1 MQDFDLP
8 RSQSLETEWMKWN
21 GGEICWGICWWIC
34 CGLLFCH
41 DLYTTWHQIK
51 QSINQ
56 SINQSTKHSSG
67 LDSESKPITILF
79 FFFKI
84 MFTTTVAWTVC
95 GPVCHPLVNIFAR
108 SWLWWV
114 AQIPARWPYS
124 TLLRTKGTPA
134 VLYSTK
140 ISTKDLWLKNW
151 GALCHTLWW
160 SLQCGFWR
168 ANRGFLRL
176 RKLELLLDDATKH
189 ISTHEHTHFCWIYSP
204 MVFRRKDAVP
214 KDANKPN
221 DIWVHVLRTGCT
233 PIWVAQ
239 LSCSRPCAWSRREE
253 CWIMFSEQRWSW
265 VSSVPLVIRLR
276 SRRLCSDLNLE
287 NFGAL
292 QSTEIREVF

>member
-1 MQDFDLP
+1 
-8 RSQSLETEWMKWN
+8 
-21 GGEICWGICWWIC
+21 
-34 CGLLFCH
+34 
-41 DLYTTWHQIK
+41 
-51 QSINQ
+51 
-56 SINQSTKHSSG
+56 
-67 LDSESKPITILF
+67 
-79 FFFKI
+79 
-84 MFTTTVAWTVC
+84 MFTTTVAWPVC

-124 TLLRTKGTPA
+124 TLLRTKGTPQ
-134 VLYSTK
+134 VLYSMKISTK
-140 ISTKDLWLKNW
+140 ISGWKTEVHF
-151 GALCHTLWW
+151 A
-160 SLQCGFWR
+160 
-168 ANRGFLRL
+168 
-176 RKLELLLDDATKH
+176 
-189 ISTHEHTHFCWIYSP
+189 THFDEVFNVAFGEQTVVSWDYVSWNSYWTMLRNISARTNTHTFLLGIYSP

-221 DIWVHVLRTGCT
+221 DIWVNVLRTGCT